1 MWIGLRGGVPSRRYV
16 NLFTILHTI
25 SSNGRPSSLAP
36 GPLER
41 SGPLDG
47 GPWAMTFRPY
57 EVIARVQASGLDE
70 LSRLVVARIK
80 PWAAPEPYGARP

>member
-1 MWIGLRGGVPSRRYV
+1 
-16 NLFTILHTI
+16 
-25 SSNGRPSSLAP
+25 
-36 GPLER
+36 
-41 SGPLDG
+41 
-47 GPWAMTFRPY
+47 MTFRPY